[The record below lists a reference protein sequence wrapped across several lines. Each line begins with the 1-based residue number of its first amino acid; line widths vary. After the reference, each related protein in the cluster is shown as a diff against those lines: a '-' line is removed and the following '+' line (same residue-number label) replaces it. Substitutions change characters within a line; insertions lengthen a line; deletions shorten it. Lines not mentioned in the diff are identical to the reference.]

1 MEVQQTKYES
11 EFSLSILSWKMVLY
25 LKHGWSDLIIVNN
38 LILKPEVR
46 PSPNLFNHPA
56 VGTCNRSIA

>member
-25 LKHGWSDLIIVNN
+25 LKHGRSDLIIVNN
-38 LILKPEVR
+38 LSLKPEAR
-46 PSPNLFNHPA
+46 PFPNLFKH
-56 VGTCNRSIA
+56 

>member
-25 LKHGWSDLIIVNN
+25 LKHGRSDLIIVNN
-38 LILKPEVR
+38 LILKPEAR
-46 PSPNLFNHPA
+46 PSSNLFNQA